1 MSNKDPGGI
10 NLRGFSL
17 SFFSLSWKVNRRG
30 VVLDMLFLLPFVV
43 IPECFCRGSV
53 VVKERNSG
61 HNRFPTTALG
71 NDKEIFGV
79 CRYRLPSSWKVVV
92 QDLLLLKKEENN
104 GFWTETFQNDFVK

>member
-30 VVLDMLFLLPFVV
+30 VVLDMLFLLPLVV
-43 IPECFCRGSV
+43 IPERFCRESV
-53 VVKERNSG
+53 VAKERNKD

-71 NDKEIFGV
+71 NDK
-79 CRYRLPSSWKVVV
+79 
-92 QDLLLLKKEENN
+92 
-104 GFWTETFQNDFVK
+104 